1 MLKSI
6 QRVARLSPRFPFA
19 PRFASTTTTSG
30 NATIQRGKRV
40 LTFQSSTD
48 EPIIHPA
55 FVTRV
60 ERTTFMN
67 QPIKPCVSITSCEY
81 YDLDKIRSLLSLK
94 GLAPIQIVPNEC
106 ILFKTPKGSNLF
118 IFKFGTIV
126 AWDLPEQELVDD
138 VLPLFQEAM
147 INSYKVQSEDLDY
160 VDLNEA
166 DKTSYVTHDEI
177 ICLNNDPQNKLL
189 DMLAFSYGISRST
202 RLAILEKSIEDHINL
217 TRSTIQKLADGEKIT
232 VDSRSATKLSGR
244 LLLLRGKLNLYSEL
258 VETPDIYWSEPRL
271 EKIHTKISN
280 ELDVPQRI
288 NVLNRKLDYLTDESH
303 ALVEVLTHKSEKIL
317 ELIIIYLIVIE
328 VCFESYHFYD
338 HLGGTYNLN
347 YFYKLIHGVDK
358 V

>member
-1 MLKSI
+1 MFKALNKVGRCFPLFSS
-6 QRVARLSPRFPFA
+6 VVRL
-19 PRFASTTTTSG
+19 ASTSTAS
-30 NATIQRGKRV
+30 IVPRGKRV

-67 QPIKPCVSITSCEY
+67 QPIKPCVSITTCEY
-81 YDLDKIRSLLSLK
+81 YDLNKVKSSLSLN
-94 GLAPIQIVPNEC
+94 GLTPIQIVPNEC
-106 ILFKTPKGSNLF
+106 ILFKTINGSNIF

-126 AWDLPEQELVDD
+126 SWDVPEVEVINDILPM
-138 VLPLFQEAM
+138 FQDSM
-147 INSYKVQSEDLDY
+147 INSYKIQSEDLDY
-160 VDLNEA
+160 VDLNDIE
-166 DKTSYVTHDEI
+166 KTSYVTSDEI
-177 ICLNNDPQNKLL
+177 ICLNSDSENKLL

-217 TRSTIQKLADGEKIT
+217 TRTTIEKLSNGEKLS

-258 VETPDIYWSEPRL
+258 VETPDIYWSETRL
-271 EKIHTKISN
+271 EKIHNKISN
-280 ELDVPQRI
+280 ELDVPIRI

-303 ALVEVLTHKSEKIL
+303 ALVEILTHKTEKNL

-328 VCFESYHFYD
+328 VCFELYHFYD
-338 HLGGTYNLN
+338 HLGGTYNLS
-347 YFYKLIHGVDK
+347 YFYKLLHGVEK
-358 V
+358 S